1 MTHTFCCG
9 RTGFRCGRSAFA
21 RENMSPVHGT
31 DLDNCPKN
39 GYAIFIPSIFQ
50 ERRMSM
56 SPAPRGQNARNIAL
70 RYLFFTLGL
79 LINSFGIAFITKSS
93 LGTSQISSLPY
104 VLSLRFPLSFGG
116 FTFIMNTVFI
126 LIQIAIQRRDFPP
139 VQLLQIAA
147 NVLFSA
153 FIDVSMAVLSW
164 LHPAGWLARGGC
176 MLLGCA
182 ILACGI
188 SIEIAP
194 DVITVPGEGLVR
206 VLAQATGKDFGR
218 VKLVFDVTLIVIAS
232 ALSLLFFGRL
242 QGVGIG
248 TVVSAL
254 VVGPFVSLFGRVLPG
269 LGRIRALRI

>member
-1 MTHTFCCG
+1 
-9 RTGFRCGRSAFA
+9 
-21 RENMSPVHGT
+21 
-31 DLDNCPKN
+31 
-39 GYAIFIPSIFQ
+39 
-50 ERRMSM
+50 M
-56 SPAPRGQNARNIAL
+56 SPAPRGQNAKKIAL

-116 FTFIMNTVFI
+116 FTFLMNI
-126 LIQIAIQRRDFPP
+126 LIQIAIQRRNFPP

-147 NVLFSA
+147 NVLFSG
-153 FIDVSMAVLSW
+153 FIDVSMAALSW

-176 MLLGCA
+176 MLLGCT

-218 VKLVFDVTLIVIAS
+218 VKLVFDVSLIVIAS

-254 VVGPFVSLFGRVLPG
+254 IVGPLVSLFGRVLPG
-269 LGRIRALRI
+269 LGRIRALAIS

>member
-1 MTHTFCCG
+1 
-9 RTGFRCGRSAFA
+9 
-21 RENMSPVHGT
+21 
-31 DLDNCPKN
+31 
-39 GYAIFIPSIFQ
+39 
-50 ERRMSM
+50 M

-176 MLLGCA
+176 MLLGC
-182 ILACGI
+182 I

-194 DVITVPGEGLVR
+194 DVITVPGEGIVR

-254 VVGPFVSLFGRVLPG
+254 VVGPLVSLFGRVLPG
-269 LGRIRALRI
+269 LGRIRAWSIR